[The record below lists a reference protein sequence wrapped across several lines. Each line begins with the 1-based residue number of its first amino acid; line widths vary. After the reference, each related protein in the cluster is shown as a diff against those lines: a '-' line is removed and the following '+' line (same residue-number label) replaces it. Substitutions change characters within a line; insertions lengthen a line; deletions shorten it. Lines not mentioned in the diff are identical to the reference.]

1 MRSGAVAVIFGT
13 RPELVKLAPVLA
25 ALGDSAVVIHTGQH
39 APAVVAPVRRDLGL
53 AEPAI
58 TLEYP
63 PGPPAAQVA
72 GAVRRLGPVLHD
84 LAPDT
89 VVVHGDTNSTAA
101 GALAAVASDRP
112 LVHVEA
118 GLRAFDRALP
128 EEHNRILVD
137 HLADALCA
145 PTEAARAHLVAEGV
159 ADRRIAVTGN
169 TVIDAAIAALPE
181 PADRTRR
188 VRALDLPPGDFVLA
202 TFHRQ
207 ENVDDPERLGAILR
221 AIDGIAAPVV
231 FPVHPRTRDRMRTHG
246 IAAPGGHVR
255 LVDPLGYRD
264 FLALEA
270 EAALM
275 VTDSGG
281 VLEEATVV
289 HRPVIV
295 VRRSTERPEV
305 LGTFAHLVPDPAAV
319 PAAVDEQL
327 RHAAATHAE
336 LARTPSPY
344 GTGDAGA
351 RCAAVIR
358 ALGEA

>member
-13 RPELVKLAPVLA
+13 RPELVKLAPVLT
-25 ALGDSAVVIHTGQH
+25 ALGDAAVVVHTGQH
-39 APAVVAPVRRDLGL
+39 APAALAPVRRDLGL
-53 AEPAI
+53 PEPAI
-58 TLEYP
+58 TLDYP
-63 PGPPAAQVA
+63 PGAPAAQVA
-72 GAVRRLGPVLHD
+72 ATVRTLLPVLAA
-84 LAPDT
+84 LAPEV

-101 GALAAVASDRP
+101 GALAAVASGRP

-118 GLRAFDRALP
+118 GLRAHDRALP

-145 PTEAARAHLVAEGV
+145 PTEAARAHLTAEGV
-159 ADRRIAVTGN
+159 PDRRIVVTGN
-169 TVIDAAIAALPE
+169 TVVDAALAALPD
-181 PADRTRR
+181 PADRAAR
-188 VRALDLPPGDFVLA
+188 VAALDLPAGDFVLA

-221 AIDGIAAPVV
+221 AIDGIDAPVV

-246 IAAPGGHVR
+246 VAAPGTHVR
-255 LVDPLGYRD
+255 LVEPLGYRD

-305 LGTFAHLVPDPAAV
+305 LGTFAHLVPDPARV
-319 PAAVDEQL
+319 
-327 RHAAATHAE
+327 AAAANDHLRRVAATRAVLE
-336 LARTPSPY
+336 RTPSPY
-344 GTGDAGA
+344 GTGDAGV
-351 RCAAVIR
+351 RCATVIR
-358 ALGEA
+358 ALIED

>member
-13 RPELVKLAPVLA
+13 RPEMVKLAPVLA
-25 ALGDSAVVIHTGQH
+25 ALGDAAVVVHTGQH
-39 APAVVAPVRRDLGL
+39 APAVLAPVRRDLGL
-53 AEPAI
+53 PEPAV
-58 TLEYP
+58 TLDYP
-63 PGPPAAQVA
+63 TGPPPAQVA
-72 GAVRRLGPVLHD
+72 VTVRALGSVLAD
-84 LAPDT
+84 LAPAA

-101 GALAAVASDRP
+101 GGLAAVAAGRP

-118 GLRAFDRALP
+118 GLRANDRTLP

-145 PTEAARAHLVAEGV
+145 PTDAARSHLAAEGIP
-159 ADRRIAVTGN
+159 DRCVVVTGN
-169 TVIDAAIAALPE
+169 TVVDAALAALPD
-181 PADRTRR
+181 PADRAAR
-188 VRALDLPPGDFVLA
+188 VAALDLPPGNFVLA

-207 ENVDDPERLGAILR
+207 ENVDDPERLAAILR

-246 IAAPGGHVR
+246 VATPGAHVR

-270 EAALM
+270 EAAVL

-289 HRPVIV
+289 HRPVVV

-319 PAAVDEQL
+319 
-327 RHAAATHAE
+327 AAAANERLRDAPAIHAQ
-336 LARTPSPY
+336 LSRTPSPY

-351 RCAAVIR
+351 RSAAVIR
-358 ALGEA
+358 ALIGD